1 MRHYE
6 TIYIINPNLT
16 EEDYGEVIKKFNDLI
31 DKKQGVIVKKEEW
44 GKQNLA
50 YMIKK
55 FDKGF
60 YILIEYCGDPGLTRE
75 LERDLKL
82 DDRVLKYQTIKLE
95 DHVDPQDL
103 ILKEKEDTKETDT
116 EEKEALE
123 IPETERDD
131 KTTGIEE
138 VKNGV

>member
-31 DKKQGVIVKKEEW
+31 DKKQGVIVKTEEW

-55 FDKGF
+55 FDKGS

-82 DDRVLKYQTIKLE
+82 DDRVLKYQTIKLA

-103 ILKEKEDTKETDT
+103 ILKQKEDKKETDT

-123 IPETERDD
+123 IPETERDE
-131 KTTGIEE
+131 KTTWIEE
-138 VKNGV
+138 VKNDG